1 MGKRCARSATSY
13 MLAQGQV
20 YAAHLELVLVEE
32 TVKDLVRGELL
43 ERHAAGAFQR
53 ACCAGGGNVGVQG

>member
-1 MGKRCARSATSY
+1 MRWSADDVIGRRWLEART
-13 MLAQGQV
+13 
-20 YAAHLELVLVEE
+20 HLELVLDELAVE
-32 TVKDLVRGELL
+32 DLVGRELL